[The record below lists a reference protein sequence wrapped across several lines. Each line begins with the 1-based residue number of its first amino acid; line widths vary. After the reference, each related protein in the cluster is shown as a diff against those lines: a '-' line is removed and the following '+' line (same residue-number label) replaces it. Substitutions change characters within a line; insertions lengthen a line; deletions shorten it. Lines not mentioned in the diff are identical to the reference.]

1 MQPTVTESCQN
12 GVAIFRQPGHRRCG
26 TAVSLSPAETGI
38 HKSNTTTVQ
47 LRYLPASMERETLS
61 KDYNFLE
68 IICMSIDF
76 ENTLAGSPILID

>member
-1 MQPTVTESCQN
+1 
-12 GVAIFRQPGHRRCG
+12 
-26 TAVSLSPAETGI
+26 
-38 HKSNTTTVQ
+38 
-47 LRYLPASMERETLS
+47 MERETLS